1 MMKTK
6 MQKGR
11 RGFGDLRARARKGMH
26 EKKEKNT
33 RTGAGRA
40 CKRRQ
45 DPVFRSQNTA

>member
-11 RGFGDLRARARKGMH
+11 RGFEGLRARARKGMH
-26 EKKEKNT
+26 VRPGKNT
-33 RTGAGRA
+33 RTGTGRA